1 MSFHPAMPYGTERWH
16 RSERQTLPE
25 GPEFSF
31 TPERRA
37 EFERLAAHYP
47 PEHRRSSVLYALYL
61 AQDQQGY
68 ISANAARHVAEVV
81 GITTADVEDVVSYYV
96 MFHRAPVG
104 KYVLQVYTTLSCALA
119 GAERVLE
126 SMEQVLGIKAG
137 ETDPSGLFT
146 IQQME
151 CLGAC
156 DRAPVMMVNN
166 NEWHEHLQ
174 PEQVAGLVDR
184 MKTDGIKALSNCHLC
199 EQRVSEGKKTT
210 TPAKAKAV
218 PDYEPVLTKYAFT
231 PGGAELDHYVKNQAG
246 YQGLKKALS
255 MAPDAVIEEVKKS
268 GLRGRGGAGF
278 PTGLKWQFV
287 DKKSPKPKYIV
298 CNADESEPGTFKDH
312 LLMER
317 NPHLLVEGCL
327 IGCYAIG
334 SKAAYIYI
342 RGEFYHLFPTMQQA
356 IDDARKA
363 GYLGKNIMG
372 SGFDC
377 EVYLHRG
384 AGAYEAGEETAL
396 LESLEGKRAQPRFKP
411 PFPAVEGAWKSPTA
425 VNNVETLCNVPL
437 VMTRGAD
444 WFAALGPE
452 KNGGPKLFCVSG
464 AVKNP
469 GVFEAPMKVTLKEL
483 IYDYAGGPLDGH
495 HVKAVIPGGSS
506 VPILMPDQLDIPAS
520 FDDVQKAGSLLG
532 SAAIMVLD
540 ETTDMV
546 WLAENLLH
554 FYRHESCG
562 KCTPCREGTDW
573 LYRLLHR
580 MIEGK
585 ATERDIP
592 LLQSV
597 ANQINGKTLCAF
609 GDAAATP
616 VLTTLKWFKPE
627 FEAYVKGTPP
637 KPASYRGKPHAP
649 QAFEA
654 ANVDKP
660 VGSH

>member
-1 MSFHPAMPYGTERWH
+1 MSFHPTMPYGTEQWH
-16 RSERQTLPE
+16 RSMRATLPE
-25 GPEFSF
+25 GPEFAY
-31 TPERRA
+31 TAERRGK
-37 EFERLAAHYP
+37 FEDFASHYA
-47 PEHRRSSVLYALYL
+47 PEHRMSAVLHALYL
-61 AQDQQGY
+61 AQEQQGY
-68 ISANAARHVAEVV
+68 ITNNVVRHVAMVI
-81 GITTADVEDVVSYYV
+81 GCTTAEVEDVVSYYV
-96 MFHRAPVG
+96 MFHRGPVG
-104 KYVLQVYTTLSCALA
+104 KYVLQVCTTLSCALA
-119 GAERVLE
+119 GSERV
-126 SMEQVLGIKAG
+126 MEELQSKLGIKAG
-137 ETDPSGLFT
+137 DTDPSGLFT

-166 NEWHEHLQ
+166 DHWHERLK
-174 PEQVAGLVDR
+174 PEQVSGLVDR
-184 MKTDGIKALSNCHLC
+184 MKTDGLKALSGCHLC
-199 EQRVSEGKKTT
+199 VEQRQDAKGKTT
-210 TPAKAKAV
+210 TPAKARAM
-218 PDYEPVLTKYAFT
+218 PDYEPVLTQYAFT
-231 PGGAELDHYVKNQAG
+231 PGGAEFDHYVKHQDG

-255 MAPDAVIEEVKKS
+255 MTPDAVIEEVKKS

-287 DKKSPKPKYIV
+287 DKKSPKPKFIV

-317 NPHLLVEGCL
+317 NPHSLVEGCL

-342 RGEFYHLFPTMQQA
+342 RGEFYHFFPTMQKA
-356 IDDARKA
+356 IDDARQA
-363 GYLGKNIMG
+363 GYLGTNIMG

-377 EVYLHRG
+377 EIYLHRG

-411 PFPAVEGAWKSPTA
+411 PFPAVEGAWKCPTA

-437 VMTRGAD
+437 IMTRGAA
-444 WFAALGPE
+444 WFAAQGPE

-464 AVKNP
+464 AVKTP

-483 IYDYAGGPLDGH
+483 IYDYAGGPLPGRTI
-495 HVKAVIPGGSS
+495 KAVIPGGSS
-506 VPILMPDQLDIPAS
+506 VPILMPDQIDIPAS
-520 FDDVQKAGSLLG
+520 FDDVQRAGSLLG

-540 ETTDMV
+540 DTCDMV

-573 LYRLLHR
+573 LYRLLR
-580 MIEGK
+580 RITEGQ
-585 ATERDIP
+585 ATEKDIP
-592 LLQSV
+592 LLLSV

-627 FEAYVKGTPP
+627 FEAYIKGNPP
-637 KPASYRGKPHAP
+637 KPADYRARKPTFAEATAGKPV
-649 QAFEA
+649 E
-654 ANVDKP
+654 
-660 VGSH
+660 SH